1 MAHMG
6 LRPQSVRLV
15 GGYRSQGRTAHEADQ
30 IVALAQKMEDAGAA
44 ALLLEAV
51 PAQVAKAVVDA
62 MRLPVIGCGAGPF
75 CHGHVFVTQDAL
87 GLTPNPP
94 RFVPALGDI
103 ATPLRSAYQEYV
115 RQVVS
120 GEYPQPEHEYSMKP
134 EAMATFLQSQTNE
147 GEGKPVATKLM
158 E

>member
-1 MAHMG
+1 M
-6 LRPQSVRLV
+6 
-15 GGYRSQGRTAHEADQ
+15 
-30 IVALAQKMEDAGAA
+30 LAQKMEEAGAA

-62 MRLPVIGCGAGPF
+62 TSVPIIGCGAGPD

-87 GLTPNPP
+87 GLTPHPP

-103 ATPLRSAYQEYV
+103 ATPLRSAYREYV
-115 RQVVS
+115 RQVAS
-120 GEYPQPEHEYSMKP
+120 GEYPRPEHEYSMKS
-134 EAMATFLQSQTNE
+134 EAMATFLQAQTVQERND
-147 GEGKPVATKLM
+147 PVASKLR